1 MKTLHSDVVVVAAG
15 PAGLAAAITAAEN
28 GKKTIVFEKMSTAGG
43 AANMGMG
50 LLGIDTHIQKRTFND
65 ISVEEAFN
73 LHMQYTHYRVDAEL
87 VQAYFSLSA
96 DTILWL
102 EEMGVEF
109 AGAFRY
115 FRDSA
120 ATWHIV
126 KPENGVIGPRA
137 AGAMIKA
144 MVSRAKELG
153 VEIYYETPAT
163 DLIVR
168 DGRVCGVKAVDAAGE
183 QIEAHCKAVCVCT
196 GGFGNNPEMIK
207 EEFGLVQGKDFF
219 SIQVPGVEGDGLR
232 MMWKAGAQKY
242 GLNVEVIQSVTL
254 PEELRTLSIAMFQ
267 PNLLINQNGDRFM
280 NEEYVSNGTFFANA
294 IGLQPGRCIYSIF
307 DGAIVRHY
315 KKHGVDIVSLVHPDT
330 HLEGFDSAAEQAL
343 QSGSDAFF
351 AADTAEELAEKLGIA
366 PEKLQD
372 TLDEYNDMCACGVDS
387 KFFKSHKYLRPI
399 TGRGKYYAGKIF
411 FGAYGTLGGVRINK
425 RCEVLD
431 NENKSIPGLYSA
443 GTDANTIYGDS
454 YNFMLPGNTM
464 GFAVNSGRLAGF
476 AMSDYIDSLEE
487 ESI

>member
-1 MKTLHSDVVVVAAG
+1 MKTMYSDVVVVAAG

-50 LLGIDTHIQKRTFND
+50 LLGIDTHIQKRTFDD
-65 ISVEEAFN
+65 ITVEEAFN
-73 LHMQYTHYRVDAEL
+73 IHMKYTHYRVDAGL

-137 AGAMIKA
+137 ASSMIRAMTN
-144 MVSRAKELG
+144 RAKELD
-153 VEIYYETPAT
+153 VEIYYQTPVT
-163 DLIVR
+163 DLIFKEN
-168 DGRVCGVKAVDAAGE
+168 RVCGVTACNAAGDK
-183 QIEAHCKAVCVCT
+183 IEAYCKAVAVCT

-207 EEFGLVQGKDFF
+207 EEFGLIQGKDFF

-232 MMWKAGAQKY
+232 MMWKVGSQKY
-242 GLNVEVIQSVTL
+242 GLNVEVIQIVTL

-267 PNLLINQNGDRFM
+267 PNLMINRHGDRFV
-280 NEEYVSNGTFFANA
+280 NEEHMNNGTFLGNA
-294 IGLQPGRCIYSIF
+294 IGLQPGRYAYVIF
-307 DGAIVRHY
+307 DGAIVRQY
-315 KKHGVDIVSLVHPDT
+315 KKNGVDFVSLVHTDSR
-330 HLEGFDSAAEQAL
+330 LNEFDSAAEQAL
-343 QSGSDAFF
+343 KSGADVFF
-351 AADTAEELAEKLGIA
+351 VADTVEELAEKIGIDR
-366 PEKLQD
+366 EKLQE
-372 TLDEYNDMCACGVDS
+372 TLDEYNDMCTCGVDS
-387 KFFKSHKYLRPI
+387 MFFKSSKYLRPI
-399 TGRGKYYAGKIF
+399 TGKGKFYAGKLF
-411 FGAYGTLGGVRINK
+411 LGAYGTLGGVRINK

-431 NENKSIPGLYSA
+431 NENNSIPGLYSA

-476 AMSDYIDSLEE
+476 AMSDYIDNLDE
-487 ESI
+487 